1 MFMAVLTVRE
11 IAERYRTSHATV
23 ISWTKKG
30 LPATKIGKLIRIE
43 EEDLQ
48 KFIAAKNTRDSSAQ
62 VGGDSERSGQ

>member
-1 MFMAVLTVRE
+1 MAVLTVRE

-30 LPATKIGKLIRIE
+30 LKATKIGKLIRIK

-48 KFIAAKNTRDSSAQ
+48 DFISAQ
-62 VGGDSERSGQ
+62 DNRDLPALEGGNTERSGQ